1 MAFFTK
7 VQNLR
12 CIWMTSRAFETEG
25 RRVLLPT
32 PSTAVPHGRARGR
45 ASLGLPGAVVLLR
58 QRPKGRPAM
67 LAPCFLSLPKRP
79 QSHGPRLCRQ
89 GCEVLFSVGGNK
101 LTQSSG
107 RLPVIAGPGAAR
119 RPPEVSSLR
128 PWRQWGAESRA
139 KWKCGVLVKE

>member
-7 VQNLR
+7 VENLR
-12 CIWMTSRAFETEG
+12 RIWMTSRAFETEG
-25 RRVLLPT
+25 RRVLLPR
-32 PSTAVPHGRARGR
+32 PPQQFHMGGPGR
-45 ASLGLPGAVVLLR
+45 ASLGVPGAVVLLR

-89 GCEVLFSVGGNK
+89 GCVGGNT

-107 RLPVIAGPGAAR
+107 HLPVIAGPSASC

-139 KWKCGVLVKE
+139 KWKCGVLVKK